1 MLLFWA
7 GALLWST
14 APAPAQDVD
23 AVVVAPVAGT
33 ITPVIADHLAEGIDA
48 AARDGR
54 GAFVIVLDTPGG
66 LDTSMRE
73 IVQSFLNA
81 RLPVVV
87 FVGPAGAR
95 SASAGAIITMAAHIA
110 AMAPGTA
117 IGAATPVDLQGG
129 DISDKIINDAAAYA
143 ESIAQAKGRNV
154 TFAGEAVRKGRS
166 VTAEEAARI
175 DVVDLLATDVPELL
189 RAIDGRVVEL
199 ATGQQV
205 TLRTAGASIVP
216 YDLRGFRALL
226 QRLADPNIAFLF
238 LSIGTLAI
246 LYELGSAGVGG
257 AGIVGVIMIVLAFFS
272 LSVLPVNAV
281 GALMMA
287 LAVALLIAEIFSPGV
302 GVFAAGGVA
311 ALVLGGIFLFRG
323 SVGVDAG
330 IIVPVA
336 LSVGAATAFIGRFAW
351 STRNRPSISGEG
363 SLIGERGVVQSAKDG
378 TGRALIAGAWW
389 NIRSDRPLK
398 KGRSVRVTGIEG
410 LDLIVEHIEEEKT

>member
-1 MLLFWA
+1 
-7 GALLWST
+7 
-14 APAPAQDVD
+14 
-23 AVVVAPVAGT
+23 
-33 ITPVIADHLAEGIDA
+33 
-48 AARDGR
+48 
-54 GAFVIVLDTPGG
+54 
-66 LDTSMRE
+66 
-73 IVQSFLNA
+73 
-81 RLPVVV
+81 
-87 FVGPAGAR
+87 
-95 SASAGAIITMAAHIA
+95 AAHVA

-175 DVVDLLATDVPELL
+175 DVVDLLADDVPDLL
-189 RAIDGRVVEL
+189 NAIDGQTLTL
-199 ATGQQV
+199 ASGRDV
-205 TLRTAGASIVP
+205 TLRTAGATMVP
-216 YDLRGFRALL
+216 YELRGFRALL
-226 QRLADPNIAFLF
+226 QRIADPNIAFLF

-246 LYELGSAGVGG
+246 LYELGTAGVGG

-281 GALMMA
+281 GALLMF
-287 LAVALLIAEIFSPGV
+287 LAAILLIAEVFTPGV

-336 LSVGAATAFIGRFAW
+336 LSVGAASVFIGRFAW
-351 STRNRPSISGEG
+351 RTRNRPSISGEAG
-363 SLIGERGVVQSAKDG
+363 LIGERGVVRSASDG
-378 TGRALIAGAWW
+378 RGRALIAGAWW
-389 NIRSDRPLK
+389 NIRSDSPLTA
-398 KGRSVRVTGIEG
+398 GRTVRVKAVEG
-410 LDLIVEHIEEEKT
+410 LDLIVEEEEEDKP